1 MCTPTPQSPGPLF
14 IPLSSFLSSPLLL
27 SYPSKPHRAL
37 YYVGM
42 KIFKKFDL
50 CEVLNV
56 DDSILASWL
65 KVCRRLESSRLLVA
79 SQLIAVYMFKPD
91 FTIL

>member
-1 MCTPTPQSPGPLF
+1 
-14 IPLSSFLSSPLLL
+14 
-27 SYPSKPHRAL
+27 
-37 YYVGM
+37 M

-65 KVCRRLESSRLLVA
+65 KVCRRTESSRLLVA
-79 SQLIAVYMFKPD
+79 SHSIAVYMLKP
-91 FTIL
+91 